1 MYYKC
6 KTSAQLQVTLG
17 GPTLSW
23 SCTLVVFLA
32 FPLSDRLLEFTF
44 IALLHEGE
52 RERERERESSNL
64 GGKEWI
70 ERWKNKTRIH
80 YTTNEHKVM
89 KANAF
94 RMEWGELRIQCKSWK
109 PGRERK
115 RRKIKI
121 SHFSLLSLSLSFF
134 LYPRITWSFH
144 QQDPSPEK
152 VRSFLEWQSK
162 DTYIMISRIPAA

>member
-52 RERERERESSNL
+52 RERERERERAQIW
-64 GGKEWI
+64 E
-70 ERWKNKTRIH
+70 
-80 YTTNEHKVM
+80 
-89 KANAF
+89 
-94 RMEWGELRIQCKSWK
+94 
-109 PGRERK
+109 
-115 RRKIKI
+115 
-121 SHFSLLSLSLSFF
+121 
-134 LYPRITWSFH
+134 
-144 QQDPSPEK
+144 EK
-152 VRSFLEWQSK
+152 H
-162 DTYIMISRIPAA
+162 A

>member
-64 GGKEWI
+64 GGKACI
-70 ERWKNKTRIH
+70 ERWKN
-80 YTTNEHKVM
+80 
-89 KANAF
+89 
-94 RMEWGELRIQCKSWK
+94 
-109 PGRERK
+109 
-115 RRKIKI
+115 
-121 SHFSLLSLSLSFF
+121 
-134 LYPRITWSFH
+134 
-144 QQDPSPEK
+144 
-152 VRSFLEWQSK
+152 
-162 DTYIMISRIPAA
+162 

>member
-52 RERERERESSNL
+52 RERERELKFGR
-64 GGKEWI
+64 
-70 ERWKNKTRIH
+70 
-80 YTTNEHKVM
+80 
-89 KANAF
+89 
-94 RMEWGELRIQCKSWK
+94 KSMH
-109 PGRERK
+109 RT
-115 RRKIKI
+115 
-121 SHFSLLSLSLSFF
+121 L
-134 LYPRITWSFH
+134 
-144 QQDPSPEK
+144 EK
-152 VRSFLEWQSK
+152 LN
-162 DTYIMISRIPAA
+162 

>member
-52 RERERERESSNL
+52 RERERQTDTSNL
-64 GGKEWI
+64 GGKACI
-70 ERWKNKTRIH
+70 ERWKN
-80 YTTNEHKVM
+80 
-89 KANAF
+89 
-94 RMEWGELRIQCKSWK
+94 
-109 PGRERK
+109 
-115 RRKIKI
+115 
-121 SHFSLLSLSLSFF
+121 
-134 LYPRITWSFH
+134 
-144 QQDPSPEK
+144 
-152 VRSFLEWQSK
+152 
-162 DTYIMISRIPAA
+162 